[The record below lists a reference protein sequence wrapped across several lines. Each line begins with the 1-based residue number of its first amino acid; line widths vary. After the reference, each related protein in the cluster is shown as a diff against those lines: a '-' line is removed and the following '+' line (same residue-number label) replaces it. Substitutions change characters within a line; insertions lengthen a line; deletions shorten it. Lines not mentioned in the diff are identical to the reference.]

1 MGCFST
7 LRVPFPITYMFRVNW
22 RDSGTVSKQTK
33 KPVAPGTLS
42 LPVSKKQNKK
52 TAQPTIFSSKS
63 DIDDPSKCPWH
74 YSMPNLALH
83 TSVQNLARKH
93 LKCCSHASPGCWLA
107 PRSPGLNPNQ
117 QRGKGEGEGNQN
129 KINME
134 VKWAEEICSSC
145 ILKSWYLKWYSW
157 KIFEIHHS
165 HHSDPHTL
173 LTLRCAGKIQDI
185 AQFPF

>member
-1 MGCFST
+1 MFFQHWGSH
-7 LRVPFPITYMFRVNW
+7 FPSVSYDVTKTYTFRINW
-22 RDSGTVSKQTK
+22 RDSGTVWKQTK
-33 KPVAPGTLS
+33 NHKKPCGSWRPSAA
-42 LPVSKKQNKK
+42 KQNKK

-93 LKCCSHASPGCWLA
+93 LKCCSHAWPGCQGPKSPGWIQTNN
-107 PRSPGLNPNQ
+107 GV
-117 QRGKGEGEGNQN
+117 KV
-129 KINME
+129 E

-185 AQFPF
+185 TQFPL